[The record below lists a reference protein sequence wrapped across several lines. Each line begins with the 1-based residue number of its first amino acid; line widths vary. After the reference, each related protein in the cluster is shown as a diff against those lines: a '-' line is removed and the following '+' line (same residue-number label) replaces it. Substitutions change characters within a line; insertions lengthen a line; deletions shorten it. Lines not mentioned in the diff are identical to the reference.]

1 MSTQDPREWMQDPA
15 TLTEE
20 IDATREDAGQTLHAL
35 QEKLSPGQLADQSL
49 TYLTERGYE
58 LVCGIGRAA
67 REHPVPFALAAAGVL
82 WYLNRRRSDD
92 EIAIELDGE
101 LEEEALGG
109 MESFEASEG
118 LEASEST
125 ARRAA
130 KRARAAANRAGE
142 KVGRASETV
151 GRSARR
157 AKGEFSRVLQEQPLL
172 VGAIGLAVGAA
183 IAALVPVTE
192 GEDRLLGEK
201 SERLVRRAK
210 EKAGEQVEQVREKA
224 QRAAE
229 AARSAFSESGNGS
242 SMQPNP

>member
-49 TYLTERGYE
+49 TYLSERGYE

-67 REHPVPFALAAAGVL
+67 REHPVPFALAAAGAL
-82 WYLNRRRSDD
+82 WYLSRRRSGD
-92 EIAIELDGE
+92 EIEIELDDE
-101 LEEEALGG
+101 LEQEALAG
-109 MESFEASEG
+109 MESFEPEG
-118 LEASEST
+118 
-125 ARRAA
+125 AA
-130 KRARAAANRAGE
+130 QRARAAADRASE
-142 KVGRASETV
+142 KVGHATEFV
-151 GRSARR
+151 GRGARR

-172 VGAIGLAVGAA
+172 VGAIGLALGAA
-183 IAALVPVTE
+183 LAGLVPVTA

-210 EKAGEQVEQVREKA
+210 QKAGEQVDRVRDKA
-224 QRAAE
+224 RRAAD
-229 AARSAFSESGNGS
+229 AARSAVSGTDQTGASPGNGS
-242 SMQPNP
+242 GPSMQANQ